1 MKRILFLLFCISL
14 NLSALSQTNP
24 WWERADF
31 QSNLNTLFLDFEA
44 LGIVS
49 AVDSLNKRV
58 YLAGTEI
65 SSGTSLLLE
74 YDSTGIQVLAEYFT
88 DVIYDMIVY
97 HGKLYVGSSAVTLY
111 DMSINQ
117 LVAGYLF
124 RYDGEVWDN
133 LNITQLDGKVTA
145 FEVIDDTLYVGGE
158 FRNINNQ
165 EMPMAARFDGN
176 NWSNIPNNPF
186 GEMPNYISI
195 NAFQMYDGDLYLGGK
210 SPDVNDTELLVYQD
224 GNWGEVG
231 TSLSGLYTDIRHL
244 AVLDDGLYVAGVIIE
259 DEGNVSNGI
268 VKWDGTSFQSLGGGI
283 DDLSIFDL
291 EVYEG
296 GLFASGAF
304 STAGDLNV
312 EGVARWDG
320 AQWCG
325 LRTESP
331 GQVIQDMFV
340 FNDSLY
346 MPLANSPTN
355 PFFNQGN
362 GNFEI
367 FKWKGGDDFG
377 PCSMVTS
384 VSELSESNISIYP
397 NPTMSSITVASQKEL
412 IEDAKIYDISGRR
425 VLYKN
430 ISGLKRFDLDCNQL
444 MDGTYILEIKSQ
456 TEKYR
461 RKFVKQ

>member
-1 MKRILFLLFCISL
+1 MIKTYICSVYIILSI
-14 NLSALSQTNP
+14 NAMSQTNA
-24 WWERADF
+24 WWEHTNVPSTWGQLYIDGDPF
-31 QSNLNTLFLDFEA
+31 GLVT
-44 LGIVS
+44 
-49 AVDSLNKRV
+49 AVDSVNERV
-58 YLAGTEI
+58 YLTGIQTQF
-65 SSGTSLLLE
+65 GNYTLLMQ
-74 YDSTGIQVLAEYFT
+74 YDSTGYHILGAYYSDQILAME
-88 DVIYDMIVY
+88 VY
-97 HGKLYVGSSAVTLY
+97 HGSLYVGTDAVTLNDTIGY
-111 DMSINQ
+111 Q
-117 LVAGYLF
+117 LAAGNLF

-186 GEMPNYISI
+186 GEMPNYISV

-283 DDLSIFDL
+283 NDFAIYDL

-331 GQVIQDMFV
+331 GQVIPDMFV

-384 VSELSESNISIYP
+384 VSEVSESNISIYP
-397 NPTMSSITVASQKEL
+397 NPTSGWIELSSNTKITQATIHDLTGKVL
-412 IEDAKIYDISGRR
+412 IHFAPSEEKIQLDLRNFRNGVYLMRIETPDGRFTHR
-425 VLYKN
+425 
-430 ISGLKRFDLDCNQL
+430 I
-444 MDGTYILEIKSQ
+444 
-456 TEKYR
+456 
-461 RKFVKQ
+461 VKTS